1 MKVAILGTGDVGQA
15 LGRAFLKLGHD
26 VKMGSREANNEK
38 MAKWVKDSGAKAS
51 GGTFAE
57 AAKFGEL
64 IVLCTLGQANEAAL
78 RACGAENLRDKI
90 LIDTTNPLDSSAGMP
105 PKLLG
110 GVGDSGG
117 EKVQKAASGAKVVK
131 AFNTVGNSL
140 MYQPKL
146 GDIPTMFICG
156 DDTEAKGDVARLLK
170 DFGWE
175 TADVGGI
182 ASSHYL
188 EAMCLVWVLFGAN
201 GGGWNHA
208 FKLLR

>member
-1 MKVAILGTGDVGQA
+1 MKVAILGTGEVGQS

-26 VKMGSREANNEK
+26 VRMGSREAKNEK
-38 MAKWVKDSGAKAS
+38 MAKWVKESGAKAS

-78 RACGAENLRDKI
+78 KAAGVENLRGKI
-90 LIDTTNPLDSSAGMP
+90 LIDTTNPLDFSGGMP
-105 PKLLG
+105 PKLQG
-110 GVGDSGG
+110 GLGDSGG
-117 EKVQKAASGAKVVK
+117 EQVQKIAAGAKVVK
-131 AFNTVGNSL
+131 AFNTVGNTL

-146 GDIPTMFICG
+146 GEIPTMFICG
-156 DDTEAKGDVARLLK
+156 EDKEAKADVARLLK

-175 TADVGGI
+175 TADIGGI
-182 ASSHYL
+182 GVSHYL